1 MTLDAPQLFRT
12 LGSGARL
19 WALAAHEVADDTWL
33 AFSGQENLN
42 YNLACSQS
50 ASGDV
55 LARCC
60 LEPMLAQGHPGVI
73 MVRGPGL
80 AAVAPLAD
88 AGWVVCGALPL
99 MLASAAPAVDV
110 DPTGARPLLHDDLPE
125 ARQVLATTYGL
136 DPGTVLAAIPDQ
148 AVEAPDMHV
157 WGIFDGERMAA
168 CGTFI
173 IGADGIAV
181 GWSMATLPEYQR
193 SGFGRRLLVTLLKDY
208 LGHGMTGM
216 LIQGSVAGQRLYR
229 GAGFH
234 PIEFWQLWSRPRWT
248 LGT

>member
-1 MTLDAPQLFRT
+1 MTLDAAQLFRT

-19 WALAAHEVADDTWL
+19 WALAAHEVADETWL
-33 AFSGQENLN
+33 AFSGEENLN

-55 LARCC
+55 LARRC

-73 MVRGPGL
+73 MLRGPGL
-80 AAVAPLAD
+80 AAVGPLAD

-99 MLASAAPAVDV
+99 MLVSAPPTVDV
-110 DPTGARPLLHDDLPE
+110 EQACARPLVHDDLPE

-136 DPGTVLAAIPDQ
+136 DAGTVLAAIPDQ
-148 AVEAPDMHV
+148 AVVGPDMHV
-157 WGIFDGERMAA
+157 WGIFDGDRMAA
-168 CGTFI
+168 CCTFLVEE
-173 IGADGIAV
+173 DGMAV

-193 SGFGRRLLVTLLKDY
+193 IGYGRRLIVTILKRY
-208 LGHGMTGM
+208 FQQGMTGM

-229 GAGFH
+229 ELGFCSV
-234 PIEFWQLWSRPRWT
+234 EFWQLWSRPRWT